1 MRGVPFSA
9 DIWEDRA
16 FMQSTLLDILILGL
30 LVLLFGS
37 IYRTRRTLRL
47 RYWIAGWFFIL
58 AHFAL
63 LLPNP
68 ATDFW
73 SNLDGALCISALLL
87 GGVCFLLASS
97 TMGMARGPQVGMQA
111 LLIFPPVLF
120 IFLIVFGI
128 SNLALL
134 AASFLLF
141 QLTLLYFVAHCWQSK
156 LWVLLASA
164 LCAVAAL
171 IWAGHDLLAHHAG
184 AGLNA
189 AMAEIYLLNAVI
201 YWYGFRRWSMGVI
214 TAIVGLVAWASVFP
228 VSTAVVAFLPNV
240 HVAKELWNLPKYF
253 VEFGMILT
261 LLEDEVIE
269 TTRQREEYRVLF
281 DGNPHP
287 MWIFDQE
294 TLAFLKVNASA
305 VAHYGYTEE
314 EFLTKTL
321 RDIRPAGDVPRLEHR
336 LKDAGKGTLY
346 TGPWTHIRKD
356 GSHIQVEVASHGINF
371 NGKAAR
377 FSLVQDITERQ
388 QLYERLVYQ
397 AHHDILTGLPNRL
410 LLKDRME
417 QTLAA
422 AERLGQQAAV
432 LCMDLDR
439 FKQIN
444 DTYGHH
450 VGDVCLQQVAKA
462 LRDRLRMTDTMA
474 RSGGEEF
481 VVLLGQLKGPADA
494 AYVARVLLDSFRQ
507 SLLID
512 GHTINVTASMG
523 IAMYPSDGT
532 SAQVLWRLADSA
544 MYQAKR
550 AGGDRFLFAQH
561 EQPTLTLNE
570 VETRPKD
577 ETPKETLAD
586 ISRNS

>member
-1 MRGVPFSA
+1 
-9 DIWEDRA
+9 
-16 FMQSTLLDILILGL
+16 MQSTLLDILILGL

-68 ATDFW
+68 AEGFW
-73 SNLDGALCISALLL
+73 SNLGGALCISALML

-97 TMGMARGPQVGMQA
+97 TARLVPGPQFGIQA
-111 LLIFPPVLF
+111 LLTFPPVLF
-120 IFLIVFGI
+120 IFLLAFGV
-128 SNLALL
+128 SNAALL
-134 AASFLLF
+134 AASFLFLQLALLF
-141 QLTLLYFVAHCWQSK
+141 FVFRCWRSK
-156 LWVLLASA
+156 PGVILATM
-164 LCAVAAL
+164 LCVVATMA
-171 IWAGHDLLAHHAG
+171 WAGHDMLMHRAAP
-184 AGLNA
+184 GLNA
-189 AMAEIYLLNAVI
+189 ALMQIYLLNAVI

-214 TAIVGLVAWASVFP
+214 TATIGLFAWASVFP
-228 VSTAVVAFLPNV
+228 TATAIQAFLPSV
-240 HVAKELWNLPKYF
+240 HVARELWNLPKYF

-269 TTRQREEYRVLF
+269 TARQREEYRVLF

-294 TLAFLKVNASA
+294 TLAFLKVNAAA
-305 VAHYGYTEE
+305 VAHYGYTQD
-314 EFLTKTL
+314 EFLTKSL

-346 TGPWTHIRKD
+346 SGPWTHIRKD
-356 GSHIQVEVASHGINF
+356 GSQIQVEVASHGINF
-371 NGKAAR
+371 EGRMAR

-397 AHHDILTGLPNRL
+397 AHHDTLTGLPNRL

-417 QTLAA
+417 QMLAA

-450 VGDVCLQQVAKA
+450 VGDICLQQVATA

-481 VVLLGQLKGPADA
+481 IVLLGQLKGPADA
-494 AYVARVLLDSFRQ
+494 AHVAQVLLDSFRQ
-507 SLLID
+507 SLMID
-512 GHTINVTASMG
+512 GHTINVTASIG

-532 SAQVLWRLADSA
+532 AAQVLWRMADSA
-544 MYQAKR
+544 MYRAKR
-550 AGGDRFLFAQH
+550 AGGDRFLFAEH
-561 EQPTLTLNE
+561 EYPMPSHNE
-570 VETRPKD
+570 VEMEQIGKTL
-577 ETPKETLAD
+577 KEAATD
-586 ISRNS
+586 GGRSGS